1 MEDRRKTYKGIKFL
15 NVGQQFLGAQLR
27 KTSSK
32 ALSINGS
39 LPYVNK
45 NSNSVRSSDNNSI
58 AKSVVKS
65 SGQSISKSL
74 IKNTF
79 NDNRSINICKKTKPK
94 SKKKNSRFPELEI
107 LKQLIEIK
115 KEEENIIKENPN
127 INVKARCSKLIN
139 NNLSSKN
146 LNQLKNKIISFKSII
161 INNINNT
168 ENKTSKDNNNTN
180 KDNKKEKNNKKN
192 KCSNNVIVYKTENSE
207 KNEYKK
213 KRKIFCCL

>member
-1 MEDRRKTYKGIKFL
+1 MEDRRKIYKGIKFL

-27 KTSSK
+27 KTSSE

-127 INVKARCSKLIN
+127 INVKA
-139 NNLSSKN
+139 LSSKN

-161 INNINNT
+161 INNINNA

-180 KDNKKEKNNKKN
+180 KDNKNEKNNKKN

-207 KNEYKK
+207 KNEQKK

>member
-1 MEDRRKTYKGIKFL
+1 MEDRRKIYKGIKFL

-27 KTSSK
+27 KTSSE

-94 SKKKNSRFPELEI
+94 SKKKNSRFTELEI

-127 INVKARCSKLIN
+127 INVKARKLIN
-139 NNLSSKN
+139 NSLSSKN

-161 INNINNT
+161 INNINNA
-168 ENKTSKDNNNTN
+168 ENKTSKDN
-180 KDNKKEKNNKKN
+180 KK
-192 KCSNNVIVYKTENSE
+192 
-207 KNEYKK
+207 
-213 KRKIFCCL
+213 

>member
-27 KTSSK
+27 KTSSE

-45 NSNSVRSSDNNSI
+45 NSNSVRSSYNNSI

-127 INVKARCSKLIN
+127 INVKARSSKLIN
-139 NNLSSKN
+139 NSLSSKN

-161 INNINNT
+161 INNINNA

-180 KDNKKEKNNKKN
+180 KDNKNEKNNKKN

-207 KNEYKK
+207 KNEQKK

>member
-27 KTSSK
+27 KTSSE

-45 NSNSVRSSDNNSI
+45 NSNSVRSSDNNNI

-94 SKKKNSRFPELEI
+94 SKKINSRFTELEI

-127 INVKARCSKLIN
+127 INVKARKLIN
-139 NNLSSKN
+139 NSLSSKN

-161 INNINNT
+161 INNINNA
-168 ENKTSKDNNNTN
+168 ENKTSKDNNNNTN
-180 KDNKKEKNNKKN
+180 KDNKKEKNN

-207 KNEYKK
+207 KNEQKK
-213 KRKIFCCL
+213 KKKIFCCL